1 MIFTF
6 RLLIDRLSVPAALYH
21 STIVCDSSCD
31 VSLCCNTIHTIKI
44 CVVHSYLF
52 DLQNYQKMAPITLG
66 AASRRL
72 LSCPRFS
79 PFLFAATHERQFSS
93 ITSSTRESCQKLLP
107 RRPNSSF
114 PSRSLILGIETS
126 CDDTGACVMSLE
138 GEVLGEALSTQL
150 SARYLEWWRNILEIV
165 YSPLLK
171 VWRCNSDLCND
182 VARKE
187 DWGGGGLGSGEGRSG
202 VSTFDSCCSD
212 QQAGTERTPNCGDRL
227 CKVSAVFT

>member
-1 MIFTF
+1 
-6 RLLIDRLSVPAALYH
+6 
-21 STIVCDSSCD
+21 
-31 VSLCCNTIHTIKI
+31 
-44 CVVHSYLF
+44 
-52 DLQNYQKMAPITLG
+52 MAPITLG

-93 ITSSTRESCQKLLP
+93 ITSSTRDGCQKLLP
-107 RRPNSSF
+107 TRSTFSF

-150 SARYLEWWRNILEIV
+150 SARYFEWWTNMVEIV
-165 YSPLLK
+165 YSPPLLNNVEIVYSPPLLK
-171 VWRCNSDLCND
+171 VWRCNSHFCDD

-187 DWGGGGLGSGEGRSG
+187 DRGGGGLGPGEGWSG

-227 CKVSAVFT
+227 CKVREILA

>member
-6 RLLIDRLSVPAALYH
+6 RLFIDRLSVPAALYH

-93 ITSSTRESCQKLLP
+93 ITSSSTRGGCQKLLP
-107 RRPNSSF
+107 TKSTFSF
-114 PSRSLILGIETS
+114 PCRSLILGIETS
-126 CDDTGACVMSLE
+126 CDDTGACVMSLK

-150 SARYLEWWRNILEIV
+150 SARYLEWWRSILEIV

-187 DWGGGGLGSGEGRSG
+187 D
-202 VSTFDSCCSD
+202 
-212 QQAGTERTPNCGDRL
+212 
-227 CKVSAVFT
+227 